1 MELLG
6 GLTCSYNTF
15 SCGDWLL
22 RSILKNFLLT
32 QWYVTINV
40 MIAVAVTDTMKV
52 TANVITATATVLSL
66 SPPSLCPPSSPDPVN
81 HVNTKGT

>member
-1 MELLG
+1 MEWLDG
-6 GLTCSYNTF
+6 ITCSYNTF
-15 SCGDWLL
+15 SCGGWLL
-22 RSILKNFLLT
+22 RSTLRNFLLT

-66 SPPSLCPPSSPDPVN
+66 SPPSSPDPVN

>member
-1 MELLG
+1 M
-6 GLTCSYNTF
+6 TCSYKTF

-22 RSILKNFLLT
+22 ELNFLLT

-52 TANVITATATVLSL
+52 TANVITTAATVDNESDSDSSDSSL
-66 SPPSLCPPSSPDPVN
+66 MSPSLLDSVN
-81 HVNTKGT
+81 YI